1 MVANSCANWEYT
13 LRAAS
18 ASFNRSLARWKVSRL
33 GVGALTFCFT
43 RSLVAG
49 LSAGLDADALEAEAE
64 LSGISDFFRQV
75 SPFLGMAFDSIGRTG
90 FAIWEEDSLP
100 ENEISILLLPV
111 ASLFLFSFL
120 VSVRTSFLM
129 PSLNRAEIVCR
140 ISATRSSS
148 RVFGG
153 PLDRSFGVGPCR
165 VGLAGAARV
174 DLKLAM
180 KLPMMVSSE
189 SLEVTW

>member
-1 MVANSCANWEYT
+1 MIQ
-13 LRAAS
+13 
-18 ASFNRSLARWKVSRL
+18 LA
-33 GVGALTFCFT
+33 GPDFT
-43 RSLVAG
+43 
-49 LSAGLDADALEAEAE
+49 
-64 LSGISDFFRQV
+64 
-75 SPFLGMAFDSIGRTG
+75 
-90 FAIWEEDSLP
+90 IWEVDSLS
-100 ENEISILLLPV
+100 EDEISILLLPV

-120 VSVRTSFLM
+120 VVRTSFLM
-129 PSLNRAEIVCR
+129 ASLNRAEIVCR